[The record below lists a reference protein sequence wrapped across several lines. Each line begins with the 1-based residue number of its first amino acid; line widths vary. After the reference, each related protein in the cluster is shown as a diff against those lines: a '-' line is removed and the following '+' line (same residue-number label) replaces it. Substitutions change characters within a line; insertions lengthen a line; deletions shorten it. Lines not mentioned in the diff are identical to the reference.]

1 MYSTLEY
8 VVFFYADNRITSLRN
23 PLLVSS
29 RFVIIVALGNFEYFE
44 RKRLHKFKT

>member
-8 VVFFYADNRITSLRN
+8 VVFLYVENGITFLRN

-29 RFVIIVALGNFEYFE
+29 GFVIIEGMENFEY
-44 RKRLHKFKT
+44 L